1 MLDRVRAFW
10 LKSYQSDPIA
20 FRFELVSFIFTVG
33 ASLTLAI
40 TANDPNMMIIYPG
53 FFVGAVTQCYASY
66 RRNMAWVM
74 MITFYFGFVNI
85 FGFGRAAGWW

>member
-1 MLDRVRAFW
+1 MLEKIKNFW
-10 LKSYQSDPIA
+10 INSYRSDPVA

-40 TANDPNMMIIYPG
+40 TANNPNMMIVYPA

>member
-1 MLDRVRAFW
+1 MLEKIKNFW
-10 LKSYQSDPIA
+10 INSYRSDPVA

-40 TANDPNMMIIYPG
+40 TANNPNMMIVYPA
-53 FFVGAVTQCYASY
+53 FFVGEVTQCYASY

>member
-1 MLDRVRAFW
+1 MLEKIRNFW
-10 LKSYQSDPIA
+10 IKSYQLDPVA

-33 ASLTLAI
+33 ASLALAV
-40 TANDPNMMIIYPG
+40 TANNPNMMIVYPG

-74 MITFYFGFVNI
+74 LITFYFVFVNI